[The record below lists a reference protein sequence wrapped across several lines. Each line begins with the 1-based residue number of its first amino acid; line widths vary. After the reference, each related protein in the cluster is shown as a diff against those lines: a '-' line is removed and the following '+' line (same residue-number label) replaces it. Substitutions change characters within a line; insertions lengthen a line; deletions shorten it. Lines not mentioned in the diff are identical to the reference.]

1 MQVQWGHWPIN
12 GGPFHWL
19 RTVRKIWQYIFWLD
33 AEFIFIFSL
42 ICFSTTYELEWKRF
56 TKNWQEIYR
65 NNLFSPFRIL
75 TIKFYFQESFEFK
88 QEAWFTYILTALAIF
103 MGIMMGG
110 QLIGQH
116 FSLLLVC
123 KFSSTS
129 LYQGREGGCPYLILV
144 SPHSVSKEFSKHL

>member
-1 MQVQWGHWPIN
+1 MRDHSIGSE
-12 GGPFHWL
+12 L
-19 RTVRKIWQYIFWLD
+19 YDKYDSIF
-33 AEFIFIFSL
+33 FSL
-42 ICFSTTYELEWKRF
+42 MQNFFLFCLWFVFQPHMNWNKKRF
-56 TKNWQEIYR
+56 TKNWQEIHR
-65 NNLFSPFRIL
+65 NNLFSAFRIL

-88 QEAWFTYILTALAIF
+88 HEAWFTYILTALAIF

>member
-1 MQVQWGHWPIN
+1 MGSLTNQWGTIPLAQN
-12 GGPFHWL
+12 CKKNM
-19 RTVRKIWQYIFWLD
+19 TVHFLAWCRSSFYFV
-33 AEFIFIFSL
+33 F
-42 ICFSTTYELEWKRF
+42 FSTTYELEWKRF
-56 TKNWQEIYR
+56 TKNWQEIHR
-65 NNLFSPFRIL
+65 NNLFSAFRIL

-88 QEAWFTYILTALAIF
+88 HEAWFTYILTALAIF

>member
-1 MQVQWGHWPIN
+1 MNWN
-12 GGPFHWL
+12 
-19 RTVRKIWQYIFWLD
+19 
-33 AEFIFIFSL
+33 E
-42 ICFSTTYELEWKRF
+42 KRF
-56 TKNWQEIYR
+56 TKNWQEIHR
-65 NNLFSPFRIL
+65 NNLFSAFRIL

-88 QEAWFTYILTALAIF
+88 HEAWFTYILTALAIF

-129 LYQGREGGCPYLILV
+129 LY
-144 SPHSVSKEFSKHL
+144 

>member
-1 MQVQWGHWPIN
+1 MRSLTNQWGTIPLAQN
-12 GGPFHWL
+12 CKKNM
-19 RTVRKIWQYIFWLD
+19 TVHFLAWCRSSFYFV
-33 AEFIFIFSL
+33 F
-42 ICFSTTYELEWKRF
+42 FSTTYELEWKRF
-56 TKNWQEIYR
+56 TKNWQEIHR
-65 NNLFSPFRIL
+65 NNLFSDFRIL
-75 TIKFYFQESFEFK
+75 TIKFYFQESFEFIH
-88 QEAWFTYILTALAIF
+88 EAWFTYILTALAIF